1 MYSLTSR
8 EYQLKTFDTLSGF
21 WLLMGGVWVNQLK
34 RKICEQNL
42 SSDNVDWSSKKLWKM
57 ISADEN
63 ACAYV
68 KQEIKLLVALTYKF
82 L

>member
-1 MYSLTSR
+1 M
-8 EYQLKTFDTLSGF
+8 
-21 WLLMGGVWVNQLK
+21 NQLK

-63 ACAYV
+63 AYAYV
-68 KQEIKLLVALTYKF
+68 KQEIK
-82 L
+82 

>member
-8 EYQLKTFDTLSGF
+8 EYQLKTFVTLSGF

-63 ACAYV
+63 AYAYV
-68 KQEIKLLVALTYKF
+68 KQEIK
-82 L
+82 